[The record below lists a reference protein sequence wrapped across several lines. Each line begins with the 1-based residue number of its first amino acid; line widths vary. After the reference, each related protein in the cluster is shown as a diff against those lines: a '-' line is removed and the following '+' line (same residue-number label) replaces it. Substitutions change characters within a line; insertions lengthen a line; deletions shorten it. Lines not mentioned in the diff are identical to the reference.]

1 MKSKVVLDIRKNMSP
16 KVVDKNQRR
25 KEIATS
31 CYELIHDNGIRN
43 LTVAQVAKTA
53 GIGKGTVYEYF
64 ENKEDIVFEIINLH
78 IEDYHNEFLES
89 IKDVKTTREKV
100 FHFFKFVIDDS
111 VENLKHFN
119 GYKEYL
125 SIMLAEEN
133 PTMGEFNVECH
144 SFFSVQLQQM
154 IDDAIE
160 KGELIPEASVMSEGL
175 LIFEKGLA
183 LLKMS
188 QKDFDAK
195 KECEVFVNSFFDLIE
210 VKK

>member
-1 MKSKVVLDIRKNMSP
+1 MSP
-16 KVVDKNQRR
+16 KIVDKSQRR

-31 CYELIHDNGIRN
+31 CYELIHDNGIKN

-78 IEDYHNEFLES
+78 IEDYHNEFLET
-89 IKDVKTTREKV
+89 IKDVNTTREKI
-100 FHFFKFVIDDS
+100 FHFFKFVLDGS
-111 VENLKHFN
+111 EENLKHFN

-125 SIMLAEEN
+125 SIMLADGGDA
-133 PTMGEFNVECH
+133 MCDFNMECH
-144 SFFSVQLQQM
+144 SFFSNQLKMM
-154 IDDAIE
+154 IDEAVE
-160 KGELIPEASVMSEGL
+160 NGELIPQAALMSEGL
-175 LIFEKGLA
+175 LIFEKGLV
-183 LLKMS
+183 LLKMT

-195 KECEVFVNSFFDLIE
+195 KECELFINNFFDLIE